1 MVAIS
6 YMAYEAAKA
15 VQELAGEGIDA
26 ELIDPRTVK
35 PLDIDLILR
44 SVEKTGRLVIADV
57 GWYSW
62 GWAAEVAALVSKYSD
77 VYRLKITLR

>member
-1 MVAIS
+1 
-6 YMAYEAAKA
+6 MAYEETKTA
-15 VQELAGEGIDA
+15 QELAGEGIDV

-77 VYRLKITLR
+77 V